1 MRLAETDTNQSVSE
15 DESSPAGREYAR
27 RLRTCNEQLG
37 RINRRHVALWA
48 CFAIAAGASVWVAFA
63 SSFHWN
69 LVLWPVLALLAAF
82 GLLMRNSRDHDR
94 LCQLIGFYESGLAR
108 LHGEWRGRGIDG
120 AGEFKE
126 QAAGHPYASDLNL
139 FGKASLFEF
148 LCTARTGVGRATLAN
163 WLLRPAATE
172 DIVARQAA
180 VMELRDQVQ
189 LRENW
194 ASLGSG
200 ALKLVEPHS
209 LEEWAKTPPVAFPI
223 PFRSLAVLLPLCLI
237 LVLVLAARG
246 VFGAYYFAPV
256 LLVLVLEA
264 ILVGVFFRRAREVAD
279 DLAWPSYELS
289 LLSPLLQQMESS
301 HFHCQLLQSLQSPLT
316 RPAIHPSRQVRT
328 LARLAWL
335 VNLSRTEFAIFLS
348 PWLTGTNLA
357 MRIENWRCRNQAELL
372 RWLEALGQF
381 EALLCLARYSY
392 ENPGYVFP
400 ILRAQAESC
409 FHAESLGH
417 PLLDPRTRVACDLR
431 IDGHSNRLVIV
442 SGSNM
447 SGKSTL
453 LRSVGANAVLALA
466 GAPVCAQ
473 HMELSP
479 MRIACSI
486 SVTDS
491 LEDNKSRFQAEVE
504 RLKQTIDAARAGRTL
519 FLLDEMLSGTNSK
532 DRLFGATAVINEL
545 IACGAIGLITTHD
558 LALTAIADR
567 HDGLVSNV
575 HFEEHYADGE
585 MRFDY
590 CMRPGVLT
598 RTNGANVM
606 AALGLLSASE
616 LPT

>member
-1 MRLAETDTNQSVSE
+1 
-15 DESSPAGREYAR
+15 
-27 RLRTCNEQLG
+27 
-37 RINRRHVALWA
+37 
-48 CFAIAAGASVWVAFA
+48 
-63 SSFHWN
+63 
-69 LVLWPVLALLAAF
+69 
-82 GLLMRNSRDHDR
+82 
-94 LCQLIGFYESGLAR
+94 
-108 LHGEWRGRGIDG
+108 
-120 AGEFKE
+120 
-126 QAAGHPYASDLNL
+126 
-139 FGKASLFEF
+139 
-148 LCTARTGVGRATLAN
+148 
-163 WLLRPAATE
+163 
-172 DIVARQAA
+172 
-180 VMELRDQVQ
+180 MELRDQVE

-200 ALKLVEPHS
+200 ALKLVESHT
-209 LEEWAKTPPVAFPI
+209 LEEWAKAPPVAFPI

-417 PLLDPRTRVACDLR
+417 PLLDPRTRVVCDLR

-453 LRSVGANAVLALA
+453 LRSVGANSVLALA
-466 GAPVCAQ
+466 GAPVCAH
-473 HMELSP
+473 HMQLSP